1 MSVMAFPRCRHFSH
15 ITALSRGFALLV
27 LTVVTVTV
35 ANARRIER
43 LRLESNTMA
52 EITILLSHG
61 DDLHSALTKQEDE
74 QIEVTLRDIQVSIE
88 RTMLASTKVKPHERA
103 HLLKILESM
112 AENVEIARNSGINE
126 RRERIADVFNM
137 MANVVR
143 IYGVEARFKIF
154 FCSRDKMTWI
164 QTKGRGVYP
173 FPELGERDCA
183 QRAP

>member
-1 MSVMAFPRCRHFSH
+1 MPVMAIGQFKLQFRYK
-15 ITALSRGFALLV
+15 ALAVAAAMLAIGFFALEG
-27 LTVVTVTV
+27 

-43 LRLESNTMA
+43 LRLEPNTMA
-52 EITILLSHG
+52 ELSILLSHG

-74 QIEVTLRDIQVSIE
+74 QIEVTLRDIQVSIA
-88 RTMLASTKVKPHERA
+88 RTMSASIRVKMHERA

-112 AENVEIARNSGINE
+112 AENVEIARNSGLTE

-143 IYGVEARFKIF
+143 IYGVDARFKIF
-154 FCSRDKMTWI
+154 FCSRDKLTWI

-173 FPELGERDCA
+173 FPESGERECA
-183 QRAP
+183 LRAP